1 MNLEGK
7 NVGIALTGSFCTF
20 HKVFPQM
27 ERLVAEKAN
36 VYPIF
41 SEYSQCA
48 DTRFGN
54 ADDFLK
60 KAEEITGN
68 KPVAAITEAEKLGP
82 NNLLDIIA
90 VAPCTGNTLAK
101 MANAITDSTVLMA
114 VKGLLRNNK
123 PIVISLST
131 NDALSNNL
139 KNIGMLINTKNIYF
153 VPFGQDN
160 YLGKPNSMV
169 SDFSLLIPAIHEAL
183 EGRQLQ
189 PLVLTPLLP
198 QDNSN

>member
-1 MNLEGK
+1 MIVQGK

-20 HKVFPQM
+20 DKVFPQI
-27 ERLVAEKAN
+27 ERLVSENAN
-36 VYPIF
+36 VYTIF
-41 SEYSQCA
+41 SDRSQIT

-54 ADDFLK
+54 ADSFLQR
-60 KAEEITGN
+60 AGDITGK
-68 KPVAAITEAEKLGP
+68 KPITTLVEAEKLGP
-82 NNLLDIIA
+82 NNLLDVIV

-114 VKGLLRNNK
+114 AKGLLRNNK
-123 PIVISLST
+123 PVVIAVST

-139 KNIGMLINTKNIYF
+139 KNIGLLINNKNIFF

-160 YLGKPNSMV
+160 YKGKPNSMV
-169 SDFSLLIPAIHEAL
+169 AHFDLIIPTIEEAL

-189 PLVLTPLLP
+189 PVILTP
-198 QDNSN
+198 Q